1 MHTFVE
7 SRLDDSGIGV
17 DEIAREIGMSRAQFY
32 RKLKALTDCS
42 PNEYVRVIR
51 LRRAAGLLT
60 EEGLTVAEVAYR
72 VGFGT
77 PVLLHQVFQ
86 SLLRR
91 ASHGLSTAIPRYG
104 RKPVIPD
111 TPNTSPATGLSEAGP
126 TAPNATD
133 RKRSPE
139 PAANDPHTRER
150 GDDLRIVAPLF
161 SRRVPYQMITRS
173 SSGMNIG
180 PSVMPNVS

>member
-1 MHTFVE
+1 MDGLQSGADAYVTKPFSSVVLLATVRSLLENRAKLRQYYAGQEIPDNDTTPAGRQNGISRLDRKFLDRVHTFVE

-77 PVLLHQVFQ
+77 PSYFTKCFKAFFGELPTDYQ
-86 SLLRR
+86 RR
-91 ASHGLSTAIPRYG
+91 F
-104 RKPVIPD
+104 
-111 TPNTSPATGLSEAGP
+111 
-126 TAPNATD
+126 
-133 RKRSPE
+133 
-139 PAANDPHTRER
+139 R
-150 GDDLRIVAPLF
+150 GTEENP
-161 SRRVPYQMITRS
+161 
-173 SSGMNIG
+173 
-180 PSVMPNVS
+180 